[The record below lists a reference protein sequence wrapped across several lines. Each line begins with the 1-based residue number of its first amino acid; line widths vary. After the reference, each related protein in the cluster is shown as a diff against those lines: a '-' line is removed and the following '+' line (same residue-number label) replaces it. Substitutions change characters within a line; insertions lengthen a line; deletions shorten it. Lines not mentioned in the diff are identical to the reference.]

1 MRISILKIL
10 IKFLKIR
17 LIKMTRMIILSNL
30 IKNNKRIINSKT
42 IINIKITKI
51 IKNNIKKMINNKT
64 FISKMIL
71 IYTSLFSFQEK
82 N

>member
-51 IKNNIKKMINNKT
+51 IKNNIKK
-64 FISKMIL
+64 
-71 IYTSLFSFQEK
+71 
-82 N
+82 